1 MSLKIQILEEKI
13 TKSVEGFSTLV
24 DYEVREKLLAE
35 VVRSEL
41 MNLRSGNAHT
51 KTRAEVRG
59 GGKKPWKQKGTGRA
73 RHGSIRSPLW
83 VGGGVTFGPR
93 NTVNWNRKIN
103 KTAKLAALKSILK
116 DRLVEES
123 VYIFSSDFS
132 YPKTKVAVDIL
143 NTLSTKTGNK
153 DKNTLIL
160 YTTEEKNN
168 LSGFVSSEAKLMNAA
183 NLKIINIVNSKNLVL
198 TPKAKELLEV
208 KISKQSE

>member
-13 TKSVEGFSTLV
+13 TKSVDGFPTLA

-93 NTVNWNRKIN
+93 NTVNWDRKIN
-103 KTAKLAALKSILK
+103 KSAKLAALKSILK
-116 DRLVEES
+116 DRLVGDS
-123 VYIFSSDFS
+123 VFIFTNEFD

-160 YTTEEKNN
+160 YTTSEKNN
-168 LSGFVSSEAKLMNAA
+168 LSGFVSSDAKLMNAA

-198 TPKAKELLEV
+198 TPKAKELLEA